1 MYRLILVTIM
11 LLALPTMAH
20 ATCDGVDNC
29 LGIYFD
35 QGQWTQ
41 TCREVSPW
49 EPFHVY
55 FVLQNCTFGAI
66 GGMEF
71 AWRFAPTPAQL
82 PIVLAAD
89 LPGLEPWLS
98 DYYNVIYGVGQ
109 PIIIDGPFILMDLTL
124 LVGTPFTAD
133 LQLGP
138 STPASLPG
146 HAAIND
152 WYDPANVVPLSF
164 GAPVDA
170 DGWTVSGVAK
180 LGDCAVPGEGV
191 DWGTIKALF
200 R

>member
-1 MYRLILVTIM
+1 VTFV
-11 LLALPTMAH
+11 LLAMPAMAP
-20 ATCDGVDNC
+20 AACDGVDNC

-41 TCREVSPW
+41 TCSEVAPW
-49 EPFHVY
+49 APFHVY
-55 FVLQNCTFGAI
+55 FVLQNCTFEAF

-82 PIVLAAD
+82 PIVMAAD
-89 LPGLEPWLS
+89 LPGSGEWPP
-98 DYYNVIYGVGQ
+98 DYYNIIYGVGL
-109 PIIIDGPFILMDLTL
+109 PILIDGPFILMDLTL
-124 LVGTPFTAD
+124 LVSTPFTAD

-138 STPASLPG
+138 STPANLPG

-152 WYDPANVVPLSF
+152 WYDPANAVPLNF

-170 DGWTVSGVAK
+170 DGWTVPGIAK
-180 LGDCAVPGEGV
+180 LGDCAVPGKAV